1 VANLCSLSQLETV
14 ELIYHVGS
22 IGSPGPHTQTFLSLR
37 GSQLSSIALICN
49 TMSMAM
55 LVTIAENCPGL
66 CQLWSRS
73 NHLMAPYEDDTI
85 KKSHSYLSNLKILY
99 LRVGEGELSVTSIP
113 EYVMPYLLRNAKE
126 LRELIVAI
134 RSNVINDYY
143 IQSLVTDYELF
154 GLEKIMI
161 VVPGL
166 NSLHGIL
173 KLKVNTVH
181 ALMHLCPNLKKLG
194 NLLSWD
200 VAPEEAMEVEQVV
213 AEMNYNLEVVNKKM
227 TMR

>member
-1 VANLCSLSQLETV
+1 
-14 ELIYHVGS
+14 
-22 IGSPGPHTQTFLSLR
+22 
-37 GSQLSSIALICN
+37 
-49 TMSMAM
+49 MSMAM
-55 LVTIAENCPGL
+55 LVTIAENCPNL
-66 CQLWSRS
+66 RQLWSRS
-73 NHLMAPYEDDTI
+73 NHLMAPYEDESI
-85 KKSHSYLSNLKILY
+85 KKNHSYLTNLKVLY

-113 EYVMPYLLRNAKE
+113 EYVLPYLLRNAKE
-126 LRELIVAI
+126 LTELIIAI

-143 IQSLVTDYELF
+143 IQRLITDCELYE
-154 GLEKIMI
+154 LEKIMI

-166 NSLHGIL
+166 NSLPGIL

-181 ALMHLCPNLKKLG
+181 ALMHHCPNLTKLG

-200 VAPEEAMEVEQVV
+200 VDKEEALEVEQVV